1 MYCGK
6 CNMREV
12 ASNPYGIDVCP
23 DCSRAETDKLDTER
37 IGNEY
42 TINIYEQRIAEL
54 EAQNAELKLA
64 MVVYARE
71 ELGNMCFE
79 DDSEVVEY
87 FLEYAKAEDK

>member
-1 MYCGK
+1 M
-6 CNMREV
+6 
-12 ASNPYGIDVCP
+12 SNPYMHQECDEQI
-23 DCSRAETDKLDTER
+23 EEL
-37 IGNEY
+37 
-42 TINIYEQRIAEL
+42 EQRIAEL